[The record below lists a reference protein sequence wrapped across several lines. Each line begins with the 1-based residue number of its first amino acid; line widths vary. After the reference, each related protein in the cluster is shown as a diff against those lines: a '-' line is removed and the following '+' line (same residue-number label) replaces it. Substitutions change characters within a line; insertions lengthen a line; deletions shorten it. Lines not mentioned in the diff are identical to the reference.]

1 MLSYFLKCRKNTEIK
16 NPKVAGKKNGKIMLL
31 LKCVV
36 CDSRKSKFIKQQEAS
51 KFLSSLGKKT
61 PLSKIL

>member
-31 LKCVV
+31 LKCAV
-36 CDSRKSKFIKQQEAS
+36 CDSRKSKFIRQQEAS

-61 PLSKIL
+61 PLIKIL